1 MLRTVRRPGDAPC
14 SASTHARENS
24 MFLIAFVSLL
34 ATPAT
39 TKPVVYDV
47 VFTRIMADR
56 CIVRPLEQGGG
67 MVKVCPAGAL

>member
-1 MLRTVRRPGDAPC
+1 
-14 SASTHARENS
+14 

-34 ATPAT
+34 ATPAAA
-39 TKPVVYDV
+39 KPVVYDV

>member
-1 MLRTVRRPGDAPC
+1 
-14 SASTHARENS
+14 

-34 ATPAT
+34 ATPAA
-39 TKPVVYDV
+39 KPVVYDV

-67 MVKVCPAGAL
+67 MVKVCPGGAL